1 MITKFESYRTES
13 YENKKI
19 IIVDI
24 QPSYRIHMDMDMK
37 DFTNWLNHHD
47 YLDILYLFNGPY
59 LGYENEHE
67 IKEWLYDYGLDDTR
81 NIEFFE
87 KNYGFFRD
95 MMDSGASD
103 EEIITLGKYMIENN
117 IFSTINIKENIP
129 GVSKKWL
136 NTNNYSIYIPD
147 LQNVLLKFLDKND
160 KPLLIGGG
168 KYECFKEVLLLLQ
181 MNNFKWDEESQFI
194 W

>member
-1 MITKFESYRTES
+1 MITTFESYRTEL

-24 QPSYRIHMDMDMK
+24 QPSYRIHMNMNMT

-47 YLDILYLFNGPY
+47 YLDILYLYNGPDF
-59 LGYENEHE
+59 GYEDEDE

-81 NIEFFE
+81 NIRFFE
-87 KNYGFFRD
+87 KNYAFFRN
-95 MMDSGASD
+95 MMDNGATD
-103 EEIITLGKYMIENN
+103 EEIIKLGKYMIKNN
-117 IFSTINIKENIP
+117 IFDSRKIEDTVP
-129 GVSKKWL
+129 GVCEKWI
-136 NTNNYSIYIPD
+136 NNDKYFIYIPE
-147 LQNVLLKFLDKND
+147 LQDVLLDFLDKGD
-160 KPLLIGGG
+160 RPLLIGGG

-181 MNNFKWDEESQFI
+181 MNDFKWDEESQFI

>member
-1 MITKFESYRTES
+1 MITTFESYRKES

-24 QPSYRIHMDMDMK
+24 QPSYRIHMNMDMT
-37 DFTNWLNHHD
+37 DFTYWLNHHD
-47 YLDILYLFNGPY
+47 YLNILYLYNGPEF
-59 LGYENEHE
+59 GYEDENE

-81 NIEFFE
+81 NIKFFE

-95 MMDSGASD
+95 MMDCGATD
-103 EEIITLGKYMIENN
+103 QEIIKLGKYMIKNN
-117 IFSTINIKENIP
+117 IHGTYEIKEKVP
-129 GVSKKWL
+129 DVRDKWL
-136 NTNNYSIYIPD
+136 NSNNYGIYIPD
-147 LQNVLLKFLDKND
+147 LQDILLNFLDKGD

-168 KYECFKEVLLLLQ
+168 QHECFKEVLLLLQ
-181 MNNFKWDEESQFI
+181 MNDIKWDEESQFI